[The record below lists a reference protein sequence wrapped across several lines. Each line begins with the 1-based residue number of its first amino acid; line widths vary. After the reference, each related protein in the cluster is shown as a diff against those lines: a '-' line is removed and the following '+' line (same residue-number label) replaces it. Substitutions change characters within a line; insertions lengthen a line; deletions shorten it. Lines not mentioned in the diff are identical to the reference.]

1 MDASDVSVVNSLA
14 QVFCYKKFLIS
25 RLNTQVAN
33 VKFRF
38 KMLGE
43 QNQTK
48 SFISTTRWIFSGNE
62 YELEDEPIA
71 NEENKRKLRL
81 IKIGDNNLR
90 IKTDFEAGFLFPNT
104 GLLQINPLPTNID
117 TTIEITATPSS
128 YNISSSENNIL
139 TIDLDKTNISVTDT
153 QTSTSDN
160 IV

>member
-1 MDASDVSVVNSLA
+1 M
-14 QVFCYKKFLIS
+14 
-25 RLNTQVAN
+25 
-33 VKFRF
+33 
-38 KMLGE
+38 
-43 QNQTK
+43 
-48 SFISTTRWIFSGNE
+48 
-62 YELEDEPIA
+62 
-71 NEENKRKLRL
+71 

-128 YNISSSENNIL
+128 YNISSAENNIL